1 MFLDMKSKITGDV
14 RVTKVLVS
22 LGLGS
27 ALLLS
32 SAANAIGEDWPT
44 FRGEDRTSVSS
55 EKNLLDKWP
64 ADGPKL
70 VWSGT
75 GAGRGYASPVVADGR
90 IFTLGDRPSTA
101 EDKDEYLTCFAE
113 KTGKQLWKTKTGAA
127 WNEGP
132 ESWQGSRGTPTVDGN
147 RVYVVTPFGKL
158 FCCNTSDGSVVWE
171 KDLKSDFNGN
181 KKDGWGYSESPLID
195 GELLVCTPGGKTATV
210 VALDKATGEL
220 VWKCERPDDEGAG
233 HASIVISQVG
243 GQKVYVQN
251 TAVGPM
257 GIAAKT
263 GELLWSYFVTAPTAF
278 IPTAIVKGDLVY
290 SVAGYNSG
298 AALLQQVPGRDG
310 EVSIKEVYGL
320 NKALSNKH
328 GGVVLVGDK
337 LYFGREDD
345 NIVQCA
351 DLKTG
356 NIEWRERGEGTGS
369 TSVIAGDGKLFI
381 RFANGAVSLAKA
393 NPNKFQA
400 ISTFTTPG
408 SGEGDKPS
416 WAHPVIAN
424 GKLLL
429 REGDTILCY
438 DISK

>member
-1 MFLDMKSKITGDV
+1 
-14 RVTKVLVS
+14 VTKVLLS

-27 ALLLS
+27 TLLLS

-44 FRGEDRTSVSS
+44 FRGKDRTAVSS

-64 ADGPKL
+64 AAGPKL
-70 VWSGT
+70 VWSGK
-75 GAGRGYASPVVADGR
+75 GAGRGYASPAVSNGR

-101 EDKDEYLTCFAE
+101 EDKDEYLTCFDE

-132 ESWQGSRGTPTVDGN
+132 QQWQGSRGTPSVDGE
-147 RVYVVTPFGKL
+147 RVYVISPFGKL
-158 FCCNTSDGSVVWE
+158 LCCNTSDGWIVWQ
-171 KDLKSDFNGN
+171 KDLKGDFGGS
-181 KKDGWGYSESPLID
+181 KHGKDSWGYSESPLVD
-195 GELLVCTPGGKTATV
+195 GELLLCTPGGKTATV

-233 HASIVISQVG
+233 HSSIVISQVG

-263 GELLWSYFVTAPTAF
+263 GELLWSYFVPAPTAF

-298 AALLQQVPGRDG
+298 AALLQQVPGRNG
-310 EVSIKEVYGL
+310 KVSIKEVYGL
-320 NKALSNKH
+320 NKGLSNKH

-337 LYFGREDD
+337 LYFGKEDD

-351 DLKTG
+351 DMKTG
-356 NIEWRERGEGTGS
+356 NIEWRERGAGTGS

-381 RFANGAVSLAKA
+381 RFASGDVTLAKA
-393 NPNKFQA
+393 NPNKFEA